1 VRRSRRCL
9 PSLLLVSALLLPWT
23 SLAQTSVVLEK
34 KTVTLKE
41 ADGEEVDLHYPV
53 LKTAMD
59 KALAGRIQ
67 EAIGLKAGTGSTL
80 EEWKAELRDSRWLTE
95 IDYAVSFNKGSIL
108 NVIYTIS
115 GMGAHPSESSKSLV
129 VDLRT
134 GKPLRAADLFKRAS
148 LPVLAA
154 RVNKSLRAAVAAS
167 LNEWGSEIEGMD
179 KDDDLKNAHFK
190 VENLDTYRIDDRGI
204 TFLYEFDFPHVIL
217 AAEPSEEYFLSFKE
231 LKPYIDEKGLLA
243 PLAFQSPGPR

>member
-1 VRRSRRCL
+1 MRFL
-9 PSLLLVSALLLPWT
+9 PWLLLVSALLLPWP

-41 ADGEEVDLHYPV
+41 LLGREADIHYPV

-80 EEWKAELRDSRWLTE
+80 EEWKSEVRESSWLTE
-95 IDYAVSFNKGSIL
+95 IDYEISFNKGSIL
-108 NVIYTIS
+108 NVIYTTA

-129 VDLRT
+129 VDLRM
-134 GKPLRAADLFKRAS
+134 GKPLLAADLFKRAS
-148 LPVLAA
+148 LPALAA
-154 RVNKSLRAAVAAS
+154 RVNKSLRAAVAAT
-167 LNEWGSEIEGMD
+167 LKEWGSEIEGME
-179 KDDDLKNAHFK
+179 KDEDLKNARFK
-190 VENLDTYRIDDRGI
+190 VENLDNYRIDDRGI

-217 AAEPSEEYFLSFKE
+217 AAEPSEEYFLSFQE
-231 LKPYIDEKGLLA
+231 LKPFMDEKGLLA
-243 PLAFQSPGPR
+243 PLASRSPGPR

>member
-1 VRRSRRCL
+1 MRCL
-9 PSLLLVSALLLPWT
+9 PSLLLGFALLIPWP
-23 SLAQTSVVLEK
+23 SLAQTSVVLQK
-34 KTVTLKE
+34 KTVELKK
-41 ADGEEVDLHYPV
+41 ADGEEAEVHYPV

-59 KALAGRIQ
+59 KTLAARIQ

-80 EEWKAELRDSRWLTE
+80 EEWKAECLESMWLTE
-95 IDYAVSFNKGSIL
+95 IDYEVSFNKGSIL
-108 NVIYTIS
+108 NLIYTIS
-115 GMGAHPSESSKSLV
+115 GMGAHPNESSQSLV

-134 GKPLRAADLFKRAS
+134 GKPLRAADLFKKAS
-148 LPVLAA
+148 LPALAV
-154 RVNKSLRAAVAAS
+154 RVNKSLRAAVAAA
-167 LNEWGSEIEGMD
+167 LKEWGSEIEGME
-179 KDDDLKNAHFK
+179 KDDDLKNARFK

-243 PLAFQSPGPR
+243 GLVRP